1 MWRLVR
7 VRYLLVLAVVLGVVA
22 VLLPAAAGV
31 VGRWL
36 VVGDTLESSPAVV
49 VLSGRV
55 PFRAMR
61 AASIYKAG
69 LAREVWVTRPV
80 QTPEELALRRLGI
93 PDVKAEEERNRQ
105 VLERLGVPAGAIRIL
120 DRPVINTVAEI
131 ELVAEQLRRT
141 GADRV
146 IVVTSK
152 PHTRRVKATW
162 ASLVGRQP
170 RLMVQYPEQE
180 GFDPERWWRHTADA
194 LEVSREVFGLMN
206 VWAGFPVRPDR
217 AEASAL
223 RGAR

>member
-7 VRYLLVLAVVLGVVA
+7 VRYLLVLAVVLGAVA

-69 LAREVWVTRPV
+69 LAGEVWVTRPV

-93 PDVKAEEERNRQ
+93 PDVKAEEERNQQ
-105 VLERLGVPAGAIRIL
+105 VLERTGVPAGAIRIL

-131 ELVAEQLRRT
+131 ELVAEQLRRA

-146 IVVTSK
+146 ILVSSK

-180 GFDPERWWRHTADA
+180 SFDPERWWRQTADA